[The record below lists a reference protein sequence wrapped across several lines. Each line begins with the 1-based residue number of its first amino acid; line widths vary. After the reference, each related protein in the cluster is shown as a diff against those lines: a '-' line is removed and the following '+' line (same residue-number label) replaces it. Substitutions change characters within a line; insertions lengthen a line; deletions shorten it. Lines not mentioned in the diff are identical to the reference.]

1 MHLRRLAIHALPGI
15 EPGFTF
21 EPPSAGINIVTGPNA
36 IGKSSLARALQYL
49 LEGHGTDPPA
59 LSLEAEFESAAARW
73 QVSRNGNQ
81 IVWWCN
87 GEVASRPALPGA
99 DRVGLFRLSVEN
111 LLDDSDANDK
121 ALAER
126 LRRELHGNFDLG
138 QPRIEIG
145 RRFAVHEA
153 RILADAGRARR
164 RVEDEYVG
172 LYRQEAELPALGRRI
187 EMAVAAS
194 VRREHLEQALRL
206 ADAIDARKDRESAL
220 QRFPPDM
227 DCLRGDELEQLEENE
242 KRALRLNEELRD
254 RRRDLGTAEASFE
267 RTGLAQATPAAEE
280 VHGAEERLR
289 QLDKKSVERENAR
302 TAVAE
307 AGAALRDVLA
317 HFNREDAPP
326 RLDSDAIQRAEGIA
340 QPMMAAQNRRREL
353 QEQLALAGEAPD
365 AAQMER
371 QRDGAEALRAWLA
384 GNAAD
389 SGRTRTSTKLP
400 RLVSWV
406 AVAAAA
412 FAALTSFIQ
421 GALIAFAGAL
431 VALIAL
437 GAALFL
443 LRGQRSTAPSPT
455 AAAMRRFDEAD
466 LPPPLQWNEQGVRQ
480 HLREV
485 IEVRLNELT
494 LQQTRA
500 ANSDRIRL
508 QIRETDAEIE
518 ELEKVRGALA
528 NEIGFDPLLP
538 VVEFQRFIHLCSE
551 WDKARTRHV
560 QQRGRLDLLERDIAE
575 TAHLV
580 RKFVDPWRT
589 PDAPA
594 LEDIAGQPD
603 MVLLRGAFDDL
614 RERIDAARNARNG
627 ILAVK
632 TAIQSLEQRIAE
644 IDSAVQSLFA
654 QAKVE
659 PRDRAALAARI
670 DQLPQWKEAN
680 TALHTATTQEALV
693 RARLV
698 DQPDLV
704 ALADEGDRVRLQA
717 DRETSTVEA
726 AEHTRLIQEHT
737 TIRTRLNDAG
747 KDRKLEQAA
756 AEESRTRQVL
766 EDKRDEALLAVATR
780 TLLDDVERAFEAEHE
795 PAVLRRARDAFAEV
809 TARAFELRLRGDGTF
824 IAHDVRQETARE
836 LAELSSGTR
845 MQLLLAVRL
854 AWIETQEQGGET
866 LPLFLDEALTTSD
879 EERFAVMAQSLE
891 RLAGVGDEGR
901 DGTGNAAGDMDH
913 ARGRTGKATADV
925 DDDRKGTWVEDG
937 TGSGAA
943 DRIGDEVAA
952 EYRVEA
958 GAGAGAGV
966 EAGAGAGAG
975 AGAENRIEAGIG
987 TARRRQIFYLSARR
1001 HEPALWQQ
1009 ATGARPAVI
1018 DLAAV
1023 RFPSAV
1029 HPPEEYRAEALPS
1042 IPAPDGRSAESYASL
1057 LGVPPRLD
1065 LHRPEGSIHL
1075 FHLLR
1080 DDLTLLHT
1088 LMDTWRIGSLG
1099 QLEVLLASDAARTA
1113 LPGEDLQCRLR
1124 RRCRVVRAWVEL
1136 WRQGRGRP
1144 VDRGVLE
1151 QCSAISATFIDRV
1164 ADQAALVGGD
1174 AEALLHALREG
1185 KVDRFRSRKTDELEQ
1200 WFAEEGYTDDQERLT
1215 GEDRHRLTLQ
1225 RAAPATTAEA
1235 ADVNRVVSWLES
1247 NDAAGDGADDRRGA
1261 SDEGFGIERVPI

>member
-49 LEGHGTDPPA
+49 LESHGTDPPA
-59 LSLEAEFESAAARW
+59 LSLEAEFDSGQARW
-73 QVSRNGNQ
+73 QVSRNGSQ
-81 IVWWCN
+81 IVWRCN
-87 GEVASRPALPGA
+87 GEAASRPALPGA

-153 RILADAGRARR
+153 RILADAGKARR

-187 EMAVAAS
+187 EMAAAAS
-194 VRREHLEQALRL
+194 VRREHLEQALGL

-254 RRRDLGTAEASFE
+254 RRRDLETPEANLE
-267 RTGLAQATPAAEE
+267 RTGLAQAAPAAEE
-280 VHGAEERLR
+280 VHAAEERLR

-371 QRDGAEALRAWLA
+371 QRDGVEALRAWLA

-455 AAAMRRFDEAD
+455 AAAMRRFDETD
-466 LPPPLQWNEQGVRQ
+466 LPPPLQWKEQSVRQ

-500 ANSDRIRL
+500 ANSDQIRL

-518 ELEKVRGALA
+518 ELDKARGALA

-560 QQRGRLDLLERDIAE
+560 QQRDRLDLLERDIAE

-580 RKFVDPWRT
+580 RMFVDPWRT

-614 RERIDAARNARNG
+614 RERIDAARIAQNG

-644 IDSAVQSLFA
+644 VDNAVESLFA

-659 PRDRAALAARI
+659 PRDRVALAARI

-680 TALHTATTQEALV
+680 TALHTATTEEALV

-704 ALADEGDRVRLQA
+704 ALADEGERARLQA

-756 AEESRTRQVL
+756 AEESRARQAL

-780 TLLDDVERAFEAEHE
+780 TLIDDVERAFEAEHE

-891 RLAGVGDEGR
+891 RLAGARDEDR
-901 DGTGNAAGDMDH
+901 D
-913 ARGRTGKATADV
+913 
-925 DDDRKGTWVEDG
+925 EE
-937 TGSGAA
+937 GA
-943 DRIGDEVAA
+943 
-952 EYRVEA
+952 
-958 GAGAGAGV
+958 
-966 EAGAGAGAG
+966 
-975 AGAENRIEAGIG
+975 G

-1009 ATGARPAVI
+1009 ATGAGPAVI

-1023 RFPSAV
+1023 RFPSQASA
-1029 HPPEEYRAEALPS
+1029 PEEYRVEAPPS

-1057 LGVPPRLD
+1057 LGVRPRLD

-1080 DDLTLLHT
+1080 DDPALLHT
-1088 LMDTWRIGSLG
+1088 LMDTWGIGSLG

-1164 ADQAALVGGD
+1164 ADLAVHVRGD
-1174 AEALLHALREG
+1174 AEALLQALRGG
-1185 KVDRFRSRKTDELEQ
+1185 KVDRFRTRKIDELEQ
-1200 WFAEEGYTDDQERLT
+1200 WLAEEGYTDDRERLS
-1215 GEDRHRLTLQ
+1215 GDDRRRLTLQ
-1225 RAAPATTAEA
+1225 RAAPETAADA
-1235 ADVNRVVSWLES
+1235 ADVNRVVSWLEA
-1247 NDAAGDGADDRRGA
+1247 NDAAGGSADDRRGA

>member
-49 LEGHGTDPPA
+49 LESHGTDPPA
-59 LSLEAEFESAAARW
+59 LSLEAEFDSGQARW
-73 QVSRNGNQ
+73 QVSRNGSQ
-81 IVWWCN
+81 IVWRCN
-87 GEVASRPALPGA
+87 GEAASRPALPGA

-153 RILADAGRARR
+153 RILADAGKARR

-187 EMAVAAS
+187 EMAAAAS
-194 VRREHLEQALRL
+194 VRREHLEQALGL

-254 RRRDLGTAEASFE
+254 RRRDLETAEANLE
-267 RTGLAQATPAAEE
+267 RTGLAQAAPAAEE
-280 VHGAEERLR
+280 VHAAEERLR

-365 AAQMER
+365 AAEMER
-371 QRDGAEALRAWLA
+371 QRDGVEALRAWLA

-421 GALIAFAGAL
+421 GAPIAFAGAL

-466 LPPPLQWNEQGVRQ
+466 LPPPLQWNEQSVRQ

-494 LQQTRA
+494 LRQTRA
-500 ANSDRIRL
+500 ANSDQIRL

-518 ELEKVRGALA
+518 ELDKARGALA

-538 VVEFQRFIHLCSE
+538 VVDFQRFIHLCSE

-560 QQRGRLDLLERDIAE
+560 QQRDRLDLLERDIAE

-580 RKFVDPWRT
+580 RMFVDPWRT

-614 RERIDAARNARNG
+614 RERIDAARIAQNG

-632 TAIQSLEQRIAE
+632 TAIQSLEQRISE
-644 IDSAVQSLFA
+644 IDNAVESLFV

-680 TALHTATTQEALV
+680 TALHTATTEEALV

-704 ALADEGDRVRLQA
+704 ALADEGERARLQA

-756 AEESRTRQVL
+756 AEESRARQAL

-780 TLLDDVERAFEAEHE
+780 TLIDDVERAFEAEHE
-795 PAVLRRARDAFAEV
+795 PVVLRRARDAFAEV

-891 RLAGVGDEGR
+891 RLAGARDEGR
-901 DGTGNAAGDMDH
+901 N
-913 ARGRTGKATADV
+913 
-925 DDDRKGTWVEDG
+925 EE
-937 TGSGAA
+937 GA
-943 DRIGDEVAA
+943 
-952 EYRVEA
+952 
-958 GAGAGAGV
+958 
-966 EAGAGAGAG
+966 
-975 AGAENRIEAGIG
+975 G
-987 TARRRQIFYLSARR
+987 TARRRQIFYLSARQ

-1023 RFPSAV
+1023 RFPSEASA
-1029 HPPEEYRAEALPS
+1029 PEEYRVEAPPS

-1080 DDLTLLHT
+1080 DDPALLHT

-1136 WRQGRGRP
+1136 WRQGRGRS

-1164 ADQAALVGGD
+1164 ADLAVHVRGD
-1174 AEALLHALREG
+1174 AEALLQALREG
-1185 KVDRFRSRKTDELEQ
+1185 KVDRFRTRKIDELEQ
-1200 WFAEEGYTDDQERLT
+1200 WLAEGGHTDDQERLT
-1215 GEDRHRLTLQ
+1215 GEDRRRLTLQ
-1225 RAAPATTAEA
+1225 RATPETAA
-1235 ADVNRVVSWLES
+1235 DADDVNRVVSWLEV